1 MRDRVHDIVT
11 GYESE
16 LIALRRDLHEAP
28 EVAFGEYLTTQKIA
42 HRLESAGI
50 TVRLLE
56 GTGLTCDIGENP
68 TVGLRADIDALPI
81 PETTGLPYAS
91 TVPGASHACGHD
103 LHAAIAMGAALTL
116 QRLHEEGL
124 YGGGT
129 RVIFQPA
136 EEAQPGGALS
146 LLPQGVLDGLEEV
159 YAVHCEPKEDVGV
172 IGSRTGAITASSD
185 AIRVKIRSGGGH
197 TSRPHVT
204 GDVVNALGMVITQTG
219 LILGRRV
226 DLRYGINLTWGMV
239 RAGSAANVIP
249 SEGILR
255 GTLRCADVR
264 GWDEAGEMI
273 TGIIEQIL
281 APLGVEAEVKRNRGL
296 PPAVNAPGTTAR
308 IEAAARQVLGAS
320 NVVHTE
326 QSMGGEDFAW
336 FQQRVPG
343 TLIRLGTRTPGG
355 RTYDLHQG
363 DARFDERAIAI
374 GAQVLTLTAL
384 AAERVKPQAALEV
397 R

>member
-1 MRDRVHDIVT
+1 MKDRVHDIVT

-16 LIALRRDLHEAP
+16 LVALRRDIHAQP
-28 EVAFGEYLTTQKIA
+28 EVAWGEYKTTQKIA
-42 HRLESAGI
+42 HRLEAAGI
-50 TVRLLE
+50 AVRYLE

-68 TVGLRADIDALPI
+68 TLGLRADIDALPL
-81 PETTGLPYAS
+81 PETTGLPYESKVA
-91 TVPGASHACGHD
+91 GASHSCGHD
-103 LHAAIAMGAALTL
+103 LHTAISVGAALTL
-116 QRLHEEGL
+116 KRLHDEG
-124 YGGGT
+124 YYSGGT
-129 RVIFQPA
+129 RIIFQPA

-185 AIRVKIRSGGGH
+185 AIRVTVRSDGGH
-197 TSRPHVT
+197 TSRPHAT
-204 GDVVNALGMVITQTG
+204 GDVVNALGQVITQTG
-219 LILGRRV
+219 SILGRLV

-273 TGIIEQIL
+273 TEVIEQIL
-281 APLGVEAEVKRNRGL
+281 APLGVEAEIVRTRGL
-296 PPAVNAPGTTAR
+296 PPAVNAPGPTAR
-308 IEAAARQVLGAS
+308 VEAAARQVVGS
-320 NVVHTE
+320 PNVIHTE

-336 FQQRVPG
+336 FQQHVPG
-343 TLIRLGTRTPGG
+343 ALIRLGTRTPGG

-363 DARFDERAIAI
+363 DAQFDERAIAV
-374 GAQVLTLTAL
+374 GAQILSLTAL
-384 AAERVKPQAALEV
+384 AAERA
-397 R
+397 

>member
-1 MRDRVHDIVT
+1 MLLGDRP
-11 GYESE
+11 
-16 LIALRRDLHEAP
+16 ALTPAENLYQRMLAGDPDEA
-28 EVAFGEYLTTQKIA
+28 
-42 HRLESAGI
+42 LESAE
-50 TVRLLE
+50 LLLKE
-56 GTGLTCDIGENP
+56 RSLTSYYDEVARQGLQLAAN
-68 TVGLRADIDALPI
+68 DA
-81 PETTGLPYAS
+81 G
-91 TVPGASHACGHD
+91 
-103 LHAAIAMGAALTL
+103 
-116 QRLHEEGL
+116 R
-124 YGGGT
+124 
-129 RVIFQPA
+129 
-136 EEAQPGGALS
+136 
-146 LLPQGVLDGLEEV
+146 GVLTAHQLE
-159 YAVHCEPKEDVGV
+159 
-172 IGSRTGAITASSD
+172 
-185 AIRVKIRSGGGH
+185 RVR
-197 TSRPHVT
+197 
-204 GDVVNALGMVITQTG
+204 DVVNALGMVITQTG

-226 DLRYGINLTWGMV
+226 DLRYGVNLTWGMV

-264 GWDEAGEMI
+264 GWDAAGEMI

-308 IEAAARQVLGAS
+308 IEAAARLVVGAD

-336 FQQRVPG
+336 FQQHVPG

-374 GAQVLTLTAL
+374 GAQVLALTAL
-384 AAERVKPQAALEV
+384 AAERVKPQVALEV